1 MLQGGRLVG
10 YPEGA
15 NAKTSAPGIHG
26 DLRESRRCQPLAR
39 RRKFQGHKRAFD
51 VRHAVN
57 PGVGDIESKKNA
69 AWPKHAGAFGKSA
82 ILQLRGLQMMQQQD
96 REHRRECAVRKW
108 KGRRIALDDPDVS
121 AAGSMV
127 GSGTEL

>member
-1 MLQGGRLVG
+1 MLQGERLG

-26 DLRESRRCQPLAR
+26 DVRESRRCQPLAR
-39 RRKFQGHKRAFD
+39 GRKFQGHKRALD
-51 VRHAVN
+51 VRNTVN

-69 AWPKHAGAFGKSA
+69 AWPKHAGDFGKSA

-96 REHRRECAVRKW
+96 REHRRECAVRKG
-108 KGRRIALDDPDVS
+108 KGRRIALDDPDVR